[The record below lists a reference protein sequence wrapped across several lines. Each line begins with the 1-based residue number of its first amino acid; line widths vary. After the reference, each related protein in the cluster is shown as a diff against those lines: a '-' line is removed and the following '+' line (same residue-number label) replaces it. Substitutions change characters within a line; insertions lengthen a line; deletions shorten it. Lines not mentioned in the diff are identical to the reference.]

1 MQGRRIKKTVNGE
14 VTLHVWDGSNI
25 VSDADENR
33 NAKSSYYRGIKLIA
47 GRSGTSTAQYYVYD
61 GHGNVTG
68 YAGENYSYDAFGNL
82 QTDNENINPFLYCGE
97 YTDAETGMIY
107 LRNRYYDPTTGRF
120 ITEDIAH
127 DGLLYT
133 YCKGNPVNSKKP
145 PFGGFSMCNKFISE
159 LFWRNVLNKLKLLY
173 KITAGRKTCLH
184 CNICYA
190 QIGCCKQKLCFFD
203 SLIIKIFSRAFIDN
217 FFKHSGKIA
226 VAHMA
231 KFSHVTC
238 ADVTCTMLIYVFKR
252 RFKLFYKSVITYC

>member
-47 GRSGTSTAQYYVYD
+47 GK
-61 GHGNVTG
+61 
-68 YAGENYSYDAFGNL
+68 
-82 QTDNENINPFLYCGE
+82 NENTTFFLCCGE

-127 DGLLYT
+127 DSLNLYT

-145 PFGGFSMCNKFISE
+145 PFGGFF
-159 LFWRNVLNKLKLLY
+159 NV
-173 KITAGRKTCLH
+173 
-184 CNICYA
+184 
-190 QIGCCKQKLCFFD
+190 
-203 SLIIKIFSRAFIDN
+203 
-217 FFKHSGKIA
+217 
-226 VAHMA
+226 
-231 KFSHVTC
+231 
-238 ADVTCTMLIYVFKR
+238 
-252 RFKLFYKSVITYC
+252 